1 MLNFIRKLEL
11 VSGRDTSEKFDKHCL
26 SIANDLIINPN
37 FEPVVL
43 QEIVALS
50 LLERWM
56 LYSTILE
63 LKSLSTVHFLH
74 VPKTGG
80 TTFGETLGK
89 DGKAIIISLDSLPE
103 TFYRQLLRLKAA
115 RSKSLIISRAHHG
128 LSLVLKSNCI
138 KHIRLI
144 FTAYRDPIDVHISNV
159 NMIMRR
165 IASYVDGANM
175 PDIEKTFCEHWLE
188 KLDNSFENTKTFAR
202 IIITSKEYQDE
213 MQGVYSQI
221 FNVRGWEKLFYSNKL
236 AVIPSMLFDDMFVD
250 VFDYGSPP
258 VRRNVSKSPILE
270 RADLDEKV
278 FSKLIQ
284 RDEKIIKI
292 LSKHLI
298 EPKELKKYFVPGDIS
313 L

>member
-1 MLNFIRKLEL
+1 MINFIRKLKL
-11 VSGRDTSEKFDKHCL
+11 VSGRDISENFDKHCL
-26 SIANDLIINPN
+26 KVANDLIVNPK

-43 QEIVALS
+43 QEIAALN

-56 LYSTILE
+56 LYSAILE
-63 LKSLSTVHFLH
+63 LKSLSAVHFLH

-115 RSKSLIISRAHHG
+115 SSKSLIISRAHHG

-165 IASYVDGANM
+165 IASYNDGVDM
-175 PDIEKTFCEHWLE
+175 PHIEKTFCRHWLNTFN
-188 KLDNSFENTKTFAR
+188 NSFENTKTFAH
-202 IIITSKEYQDE
+202 IIIVSKEYQDE
-213 MQGVYSQI
+213 MQGIYSQL
-221 FNVRGWEKLFYSNKL
+221 FNVRGWEELIYSNKL
-236 AVIPSMLFDDMFVD
+236 AAIPSTLFDDMFVE
-250 VFDYGSPP
+250 VFGYESPP
-258 VRRNVSKSPILE
+258 VRKNVSKSPILE
-270 RADLDEKV
+270 RADLDEKI

-284 RDEKIIKI
+284 RDEKITKF

-298 EPKELKKYFVPGDIS
+298 EPSDLKKYFAPGDIS